1 MTLHLYDTYERQS
14 RPFAPIKPPRV
25 GLYCCGPTVYN
36 YQHIGNLRTYIF
48 EDILRRALEYSGYE
62 VNHVVNITDVG
73 HLTSDGDTGQ
83 DKMEA
88 SAQRQGKTAWELAA
102 LYTDVFKEDL
112 RLLNVLEP
120 HVWCRATD
128 HIEEQIGAVRT
139 IEEKGYAYSTSDGV
153 YFDTEKLD
161 DYGHLARLDI
171 EGLQAGARVELG
183 DKRKITDFALWKFSP
198 VDEKRQMEW
207 DSPWGIGF
215 PGWHI
220 ECSAMSTKYL
230 GDYFDI
236 HCGGEDHIP
245 VHHTNEIAQAQACY
259 GTHLANFWVHGAFLQ
274 LGGEKMSKSSGDF
287 LRLQTLIDRGY
298 DPLAYRF
305 FCLGARYRAKL
316 TFAWESLDAAATA
329 LDRLRT
335 TAHAWGE
342 PTVEDESFV
351 TRFREH
357 VEDDLNMPRVL
368 ALLWELV
375 GSNLEEGVKKA
386 TLLHFDQVLGLQLD
400 QWQPEAEEDVPAE
413 IRSLAEQR
421 QLARAEKDWAKADRL
436 RDEITTAGYEITD
449 TPDGLE
455 LSRIVPSRILQMAE
469 ERAAARAEKN
479 WAKADRLRDE
489 ITAAGYEVID
499 APEGSHIQPI
509 P

>member
-1 MTLHLYDTYERQS
+1 MTLHLYDTYERQL
-14 RPFAPIKPPRV
+14 RPFTPINAPFV
-25 GLYCCGPTVYN
+25 GIYCCGPTVYN
-36 YQHIGNLRTYIF
+36 FQHIGNLRTYIF
-48 EDILRRALEYSGYE
+48 EDTLRRALEYSGYD
-62 VNHVVNITDVG
+62 VKHVVNITDVG

-88 SAQRQGKTAWELAA
+88 SAQRQGKTAWELAT
-102 LYTDVFKEDL
+102 LYTNIFKEDL
-112 RLLNVLEP
+112 NLLNVLEP
-120 HVWCRATD
+120 NVWCRATD
-128 HIEEQIGAVRT
+128 HIPEQIDAVRT
-139 IEEKGYAYSTSDGV
+139 IEERGYAYSTSDGV
-153 YFDTEKLD
+153 YFDTEKLN
-161 DYGHLARLDI
+161 DYGYLARLDVD
-171 EGLQAGARVELG
+171 GLQAGARVELG
-183 DKRKITDFALWKFSP
+183 EKRKITDFALWKFSP
-198 VDEKRQMEW
+198 VDDKRQMEW
-207 DSPWGIGF
+207 QSPWGVGF

-230 GDYFDI
+230 GEYFDI

-259 GTHLANFWVHGAFLQ
+259 NTRLANFWVHGAFLQ

-351 TRFREH
+351 TRFREC

-368 ALLWELV
+368 ALVWELV
-375 GSNLEEGVKKA
+375 GSNVEKNVKKA

-400 QWQPEAEEDVPAE
+400 NWQPKTKEDLPPE

-421 QLARAEKDWAKADRL
+421 QRARAEKDWAKADEM
-436 RDEITTAGYEITD
+436 RDRITAAGYEITD
-449 TPDGLE
+449 TPEGPE
-455 LSRIVPSRILQMAE
+455 LSRTIPGQVLQMAE
-469 ERAAARAEKN
+469 ERTAARAEKD
-479 WAKADRLRDE
+479 WAKADELRDK
-489 ITAAGYEVID
+489 ITAAGYEIID
-499 APEGSHIQPI
+499 SPEGSHIQSI